1 MAQTTTSAD
10 IAKPEDDLDADS
22 ANAADAPAENGV
34 GGAWDE
40 TDAEVDEVSDAEAGD
55 DEDGDDEDGDNAEAD
70 AALDEL
76 ESEELEMLT
85 EDEASETLVVDEARE
100 LRAIQ
105 RAELSLAEDAGSGRS
120 DDEFQCQSCFLVLK
134 NSQLADKR
142 NRYCVDC
149 AG

>member
-1 MAQTTTSAD
+1 MAQTKTSAD
-10 IAKPEDDLDADS
+10 VADPEDDLDPDATDS
-22 ANAADAPAENGV
+22 AAASDEED
-34 GGAWDE
+34 GAAGTWDE
-40 TDAEVDEVSDAEAGD
+40 TEADADNVDDDEAGEGEK
-55 DEDGDDEDGDNAEAD
+55 DEDAEAD

>member
-1 MAQTTTSAD
+1 MAQTQTSAD
-10 IAKPEDDLDADS
+10 VAEPEDNLDPDAADS
-22 ANAADAPAENGV
+22 AHAPAKGDV
-34 GGAWDE
+34 AGAWDD
-40 TDAEVDEVSDAEAGD
+40 TDAEVDAVRD
-55 DEDGDDEDGDNAEAD
+55 DEAEDDDGEDDAGVEAEAD

-105 RAELSLAEDAGSGRS
+105 RAELSLAENAGGGRS

-134 NSQLADKR
+134 NSQLAEKR
-142 NRYCVDC
+142 TMYCFDC

>member
-1 MAQTTTSAD
+1 MAQTKTSAD
-10 IAKPEDDLDADS
+10 VADPEDDFDPD
-22 ANAADAPAENGV
+22 AADGAAASDEGDAAA
-34 GGAWDE
+34 GAWDE
-40 TDAEVDEVSDAEAGD
+40 TDADADADTDDDEVGEG
-55 DEDGDDEDGDNAEAD
+55 EGDNDAEAD